1 MLYPTN
7 DEVIAAHQRILG
19 LVEVEPSSVVREWNL
34 LESALARPRMAA
46 YYEGADLL
54 RQAATLLWGL
64 VQNHPF
70 HDGNKRTGW
79 VIMRGFLLV
88 NGWNVSG
95 SEDEQFALVVGIAQ
109 GMALDDAEGWLREHV
124 VAVP

>member
-7 DEVIAAHQRILG
+7 DEVIATHQHILG
-19 LVEVEPSSVVREWNL
+19 LVDTEPGSMVREWNL
-34 LESALARPRMAA
+34 LESALVRPRMAA
-46 YYEGADLL
+46 YYEGADLF

-79 VIMRGFLLV
+79 VIMCGFLLV
-88 NGWNVSG
+88 NGWNVVG

-109 GMALDDAEGWLREHV
+109 GLALDEAEVWLREHV
-124 VAVP
+124 VAMP